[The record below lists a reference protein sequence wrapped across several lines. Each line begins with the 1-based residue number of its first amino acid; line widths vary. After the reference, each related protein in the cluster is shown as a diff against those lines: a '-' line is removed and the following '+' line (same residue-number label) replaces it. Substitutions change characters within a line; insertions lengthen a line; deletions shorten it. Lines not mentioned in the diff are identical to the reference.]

1 MNIMAARETIDKL
14 AHEYFAIGENASEAE
29 FRKAYSKMESNKE
42 LWQWMSP
49 GCYSSFIINTIYF
62 VEKYEGVQ

>member
-42 LWQWMSP
+42 L
-49 GCYSSFIINTIYF
+49 FIHQDNF
-62 VEKYEGVQ
+62 RLRRKNCGNG